1 MSQQQAKAPA
11 GGKPSAGKKK
21 KQRRDIPYALGMT
34 LMVVTLCISL
44 VAGNARA
51 LQKAQKD
58 ARSAWKVEAFVDG
71 RVAEAR
77 NLLKIAGRYDVL
89 TDAERREIE
98 DAADALDRAKT
109 ARETAAAN
117 DALQGLMSDA
127 AARLMAG
134 GIKASDESLLSG
146 VMDDFLDNGNMLRQ
160 QARRFNEAAKDAVEL
175 YERLPTKFLLP
186 RPDYYEGA

>member
-11 GGKPSAGKKK
+11 GGQPSGGKKK

-34 LMVVTLCISL
+34 LMVLTLLVSL

-89 TDAERREIE
+89 TDGERRAIE
-98 DAADALDRAKT
+98 DAADALNRAKT
-109 ARETAAAN
+109 ARGTSAAN
-117 DALQGLMSDA
+117 DALQAAMTDA
-127 AARLMAG
+127 SARLMAG
-134 GIKASDESLLSG
+134 GISATDEDLLSG
-146 VMDDFLDNGNMLRQ
+146 VMDDFLESGNMLRQ

-175 YERLPTKFLLP
+175 YDRLPTKFLLP
-186 RPDYYEGA
+186 RPDYYEGL

>member
-1 MSQQQAKAPA
+1 MSQQQAQAPA
-11 GGKPSAGKKK
+11 GGKPSAGKKT

-160 QARRFNEAAKDAVEL
+160 QARRFNEAAGDAVEL

>member
-1 MSQQQAKAPA
+1 MSQQRAKAPA
-11 GGKPSAGKKK
+11 GGQPSGGKKK
-21 KQRRDIPYALGMT
+21 KQRRDIPYALGMA
-34 LMVVTLCISL
+34 LMVVTLMVSL

-51 LQKAQKD
+51 LHKVQKD
-58 ARSAWKVEAFVDG
+58 ARSAWKVESFVDG

-89 TDAERREIE
+89 TDGERQAIE

-109 ARETAAAN
+109 ARDTSAAN
-117 DALQGLMSDA
+117 DALQAAMSDA

-134 GIKASDESLLSG
+134 GISSSDENLLSG
-146 VMDDFLDNGNMLRQ
+146 VMDDFLDSGNMLRQ

-175 YERLPTKFLLP
+175 YDRLPTKFLLP
-186 RPDYYEGA
+186 RPDYYEGL

>member
-1 MSQQQAKAPA
+1 M
-11 GGKPSAGKKK
+11 
-21 KQRRDIPYALGMT
+21 
-34 LMVVTLCISL
+34 
-44 VAGNARA
+44 
-51 LQKAQKD
+51 
-58 ARSAWKVEAFVDG
+58 DG

-89 TDAERREIE
+89 TEAERREIE

-160 QARRFNEAAKDAVEL
+160 QARRFNEAAGDAVEL